1 VSSSRNPQGIRE
13 IILPVAENDYV
24 HNDMS
29 CWGEYNWT
37 VEPGRKE
44 VDIVGSFNNITD
56 EDLQEWFE
64 SITHKTF
71 SGFAKAKDY
80 PIPRWTD
87 YESSRRVELM
97 HNSKHAREFS
107 KIAKLCDTIGFEE
120 SLVNFQIQVPGQMTP
135 LHTDQLYKRR
145 GEGEY
150 AKDMHRI
157 LITLSDWSYGQVFQF
172 GNETVTHWNR
182 GDICVNINKNAPHG
196 GANFGMLP
204 RIFLNITGLP
214 TKTTYKNFPR
224 LKDIDLNHQIVS
236 KFRSYDL

>member
-1 VSSSRNPQGIRE
+1 MSCSRNPQGIRE
-13 IILPVAENDYV
+13 IVLPVDEDDYV

-29 CWGEYNWT
+29 CWGDYDWT
-37 VEPGRKE
+37 VESGLKE
-44 VDIVGSFNNITD
+44 IDMVGGFKNITD
-56 EDLQEWFE
+56 DDLQEWLNVK
-64 SITHKTF
+64 THKTF

-87 YESSRRVELM
+87 YESNRRVELM
-97 HNSKHAREFS
+97 YNSKRAKEFS
-107 KIAKLCDTIGFEE
+107 KIAKICDTIGFEE

-135 LHTDQLYKRR
+135 LHSDQLYKRR

-150 AKDMHRI
+150 TKDMHRI

-182 GDICVNINKNAPHG
+182 GDICVNINKNTPHG

-204 RIFLNITGLP
+204 RIFLNITGIP
-214 TKTTYKNFPR
+214 TDTTYENFPR
-224 LKDIDLNHQIVS
+224 FKDIDLNKQIIS
-236 KFRSYDL
+236 EFRSYDL